1 MNGDKP
7 GQWRQPGQD
16 EELTSFNQKLYHLL
30 HLFLLSLKLLN
41 EIHPQVLVILSPFGV
56 QFSLENVE
64 GVERG
69 QKSCVQVRIGCE
81 RRLELRSQDENLG
94 SAINV
99 GLEVGVAWWW
109 IDGLDRFVGS
119 PEFLNP
125 VVPLEWKQNTADI

>member
-1 MNGDKP
+1 M
-7 GQWRQPGQD
+7 
-16 EELTSFNQKLYHLL
+16 
-30 HLFLLSLKLLN
+30 
-41 EIHPQVLVILSPFGV
+41 LVILSPFGV

-64 GVERG
+64 SVESG

-109 IDGLDRFVGS
+109 IDGLDRFVGT